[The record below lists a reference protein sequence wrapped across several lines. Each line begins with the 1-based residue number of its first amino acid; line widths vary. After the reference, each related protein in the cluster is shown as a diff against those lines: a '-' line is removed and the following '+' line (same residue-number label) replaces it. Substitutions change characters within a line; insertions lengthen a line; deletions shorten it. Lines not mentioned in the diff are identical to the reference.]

1 MVTVGGRVCW
11 IAFSLICIAILSKSA
26 PDMAPESA
34 EKRAFTESTT
44 SEIEASAKTGRSN
57 EIRIRERAE
66 NTMNS

>member
-1 MVTVGGRVCW
+1 M
-11 IAFSLICIAILSKSA
+11 AILSKSA
-26 PDMAPESA
+26 PDMAPESV

-66 NTMNS
+66 NTLNS